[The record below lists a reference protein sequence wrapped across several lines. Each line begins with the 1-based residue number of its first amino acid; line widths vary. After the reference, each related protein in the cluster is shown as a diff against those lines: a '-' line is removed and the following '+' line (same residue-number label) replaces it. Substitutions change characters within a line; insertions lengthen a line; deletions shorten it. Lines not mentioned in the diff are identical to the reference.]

1 MASTLTPTRLREWLE
16 RITLD
21 ELRQL
26 ADLMNAELDR
36 REGRKKY
43 RLPYKG

>member
-1 MASTLTPTRLREWLE
+1 MAIMK

-26 ADLMNAELDR
+26 ATAANGKINKIYLHWTA
-36 REGRKKY
+36 
-43 RLPYKG
+43 